1 MKNLK
6 KSLSILLVIS
16 MIVSIFAMCGV
27 TSFAEKIISG
37 KCGENSY
44 WEYDADT
51 KTITVSGS
59 GSLEKSSDW
68 QNLDFVNTVK
78 IIKDKQIEVEIKED
92 SFNDL
97 LMFINTNN
105 MPIGEIKRAKYLFE
119 FTTLDLVDSK

>member
-1 MKNLK
+1 MI
-6 KSLSILLVIS
+6 SLAY
-16 MIVSIFAMCGV
+16 F
-27 TSFAEKIISG
+27 E
-37 KCGENSY
+37 
-44 WEYDADT
+44 DT
-51 KTITVSGS
+51 KKWVD
-59 GSLEKSSDW
+59 LL

-119 FTTLDLVDSK
+119 LEEIYLESTKSNVVNSILLGEEN